1 MIIRGVFIAAASL
14 PEAQP
19 DRHLV
24 TALAHQLRNSN
35 LVASHETAA
44 LVHGLPLLNPESA
57 ARAQPRFTRNVT
69 PQARSTVKPQVLVR
83 RLPADAVTDVNEAA
97 YAGLRLTS
105 QARTAI
111 DLAAEFA
118 LPEALMVTDF
128 VTRQNLAAFRGGY
141 RTLGTAELPH
151 AAKMAALQPLL
162 QAPVCRAHNS
172 PAVTQVIAHT
182 NPLRESPAES
192 LSFGHIVDAGL
203 PAPRCQAHIETD
215 AGVMRVDFYWEEFD
229 LIGECDGRIK
239 YDGTVGEA
247 DESLVHQSAR
257 EQALRDAGH
266 GMVRWAAAGM
276 AFRTHAVLDAI
287 TQRLRARGWP
297 G

>member
-1 MIIRGVFIAAASL
+1 M
-14 PEAQP
+14 PEVQP

-24 TALAHQLRNSN
+24 TALAHQLRNPN

-44 LVHGLPLLNPESA
+44 LVHGLPLLNSETVA
-57 ARAQPRFTRNVT
+57 QAQPRFTRNVT
-69 PQARSTVKPQVLVR
+69 PTARSTIRPQVLVR
-83 RLPADAVTDVNEAA
+83 RLPADAVTDVDGAV

-128 VTRQNLAAFRGGY
+128 IARRNLAAFRGGS
-141 RTLGTAELPH
+141 RNHGTAELPH

-162 QAPVCRAHNS
+162 HAPVCRAHHS
-172 PAVTQVIAHT
+172 PAVAQVITHT

-203 PAPRCQAHIETD
+203 PMPRCQAHIETG

-239 YDGTVGEA
+239 YDGTVGEP

-276 AFRTHAVLDAI
+276 AYRTHAVLDAI
-287 TQRLRARGWP
+287 AQRLRARGWP